1 MSKITD
7 EDLKE
12 ISDLRT
18 KINEVIGESGQLFL
32 QIKLLEEDVK
42 SLKDTLEQQTAQFK
56 KFIVDEQNLV
66 KRLSEKYGV
75 GSINFETG
83 EFTPEK

>member
-1 MSKITD
+1 MGKISD

-12 ISDLRT
+12 ISGIRT

-32 QIKLLEEDVK
+32 QTTLLEEDVK
-42 SLKDTLEQQTAQFK
+42 RLRYMLDEQTTQFK
-56 KFIVDEQNLV
+56 KLVDDEQNLV